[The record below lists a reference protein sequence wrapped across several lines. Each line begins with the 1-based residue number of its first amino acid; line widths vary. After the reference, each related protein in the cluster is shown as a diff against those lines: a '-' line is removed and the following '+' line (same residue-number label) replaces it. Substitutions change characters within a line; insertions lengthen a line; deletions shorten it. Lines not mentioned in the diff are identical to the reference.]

1 MRKELADIEKKKTL
15 RYLGRCLGSYKKWT
29 ILAAVFG
36 WSEVVLEVFIPV
48 LMSVIVDGGLYRE
61 EKFFLSSLFSPALI
75 ANRDR
80 FVLTV
85 GGIMV
90 GVACLSLACGLLSAR
105 FSAIASQGFAKNL
118 RADLLEKIQ
127 SFSFS
132 NIDRFSTPSLITRA
146 TTDVNAVRTS
156 MYQLLRTMTRAPI
169 MLLMATVMAF
179 LVHARLAF
187 LFLISIPLLGGVLVL
202 LMKIGQP
209 RFRRMLVKTDAMNHA
224 VQENLVSSRV
234 VKAYVRGDYESE
246 RFAHTAQELR
256 QATLSSSRLFT
267 LTGPIQMS
275 IMWLCTLLL
284 LLLGGREII
293 FEKTG
298 LLTGELVSMVS
309 YANQAVGS
317 LTMLT
322 WLIMS
327 LSRAQASL
335 QRINEVFDEVPDIAD
350 GSSDAAVAD
359 GSIDFDDV
367 SFSYSGNAERPTLR
381 HIDLHIRSGETIG
394 IISGTGEGKSTLVNL
409 IPRFYDPL
417 SGTVRVGGR
426 DVRDYTLRALRDGVS
441 MVLQNG
447 TLFSGTIAENLRWGK
462 ADATEE
468 EMRTACAVACA
479 DEFIGRFP
487 DGYETVLEQNA
498 ANLSGGQKQRLRI
511 ARAVIKAPKIL
522 ILDDSTSAVDMATDE
537 HIRRALRASLAGTT
551 KLIIAQRIA
560 SIIGCDRIVVL
571 DQGAISDVG
580 THAELMRRSAIY
592 RDVYESQIR
601 QEAAAY
607 AEN

>member
-571 DQGAISDVG
+571 DQGAISNVG